1 MEDNIMDIF
10 DGYLEASLI
19 LDKEVA
25 TEILVELL
33 GRGVSFEETEMV
45 VELLS
50 RRILFEETDSSEIS
64 SILTNEDVIL
74 IEKTYSEKHGEI
86 YVIEGLIYDGEQSE
100 VSSNVVFIQD
110 TVLDKIDD
118 ELIYSDEIYAF
129 SYLEEDEDVI
139 DWQEEVDN
147 ICDGN
152 CEECDYDEEVENLL
166 DGLVEDFMEQL
177 EYDYENFDE
186 LLKGYLME
194 AFDLGEEYG
203 AEVIIES
210 LQNKY
215 DL

>member
-1 MEDNIMDIF
+1 MDNKANIVEIF

-19 LDKEVA
+19 LDKETA
-25 TEILVELL
+25 TEV
-33 GRGVSFEETEMV
+33 V

-50 RRILFEETDSSEIS
+50 RQISFEETDSSEIA

-74 IEKTYSEKHGEI
+74 IEKTYSEKYGEV
-86 YVIEGLIYDGEQSE
+86 YFIEGLIYDNEQSDVE
-100 VSSNVVFIQD
+100 NSVVFIQD
-110 TVLDKIDD
+110 TIL
-118 ELIYSDEIYAF
+118 DEIDTF
-129 SYLEEDEDVI
+129 SYFEEDEYVI

-152 CEECDYDEEVENLL
+152 CEECDYDDEYDGDYDEEVENLL

-177 EYDYENFDE
+177 EDLDEGFEE

-194 AFDLGEEYG
+194 AFDFGEEYG
-203 AEVIIES
+203 AESIIS
-210 LQNKY
+210 DLQNKY

>member
-1 MEDNIMDIF
+1 MDNKANIVEIF

-19 LDKEVA
+19 LDGETA
-25 TEILVELL
+25 TEVI
-33 GRGVSFEETEMV
+33 

-50 RRILFEETDSSEIS
+50 RQISFEETDSSEIA

-74 IEKTYSEKHGEI
+74 IEKIYSETYGEV
-86 YVIEGLIYDGEQSE
+86 YFIEGLIYDGEQSMVE
-100 VSSNVVFIQD
+100 NNVVFVQD
-110 TVLDKIDD
+110 TVLDEIDT
-118 ELIYSDEIYAF
+118 EFIYSDNIYIF

-177 EYDYENFDE
+177 EDLDEGFEE

-194 AFDLGEEYG
+194 AFDFGEEYG
-203 AEVIIES
+203 AETIIS
-210 LQNKY
+210 DLQNKY

>member
-1 MEDNIMDIF
+1 MDNKANIVEIF

-19 LDKEVA
+19 LDGETA
-25 TEILVELL
+25 TEVI
-33 GRGVSFEETEMV
+33 

-50 RRILFEETDSSEIS
+50 RQISFEETDSSEIA

-74 IEKTYSEKHGEI
+74 IEKIYSETYGEV
-86 YVIEGLIYDGEQSE
+86 YFIEGLIYDGEQSMVE
-100 VSSNVVFIQD
+100 NNVVFVQD
-110 TVLDKIDD
+110 TVLDEIDT
-118 ELIYSDEIYAF
+118 EFIYSDNIYGF

-177 EYDYENFDE
+177 EDLDEGFEE

-194 AFDLGEEYG
+194 AFEYGEEYG
-203 AEVIIES
+203 AETIIS
-210 LQNKY
+210 DLQNKY

>member
-1 MEDNIMDIF
+1 MEDNIIDIF

-19 LDKEVA
+19 LNREVG
-25 TEILVELL
+25 TEV
-33 GRGVSFEETEMV
+33 V

-50 RRILFEETDSSEIS
+50 RQISFEETDSSEIA

-74 IEKTYSEKHGEI
+74 IEKIYSETYGEV
-86 YVIEGLIYDGEQSE
+86 YFIEGLIYDGEQSMVE
-100 VSSNVVFIQD
+100 NNVVFVQD
-110 TVLDKIDD
+110 TVLDEIDT
-118 ELIYSDEIYAF
+118 EFIYSDNIYGF

-177 EYDYENFDE
+177 EDLDEGFEE

-194 AFDLGEEYG
+194 AFEYGEEYG
-203 AEVIIES
+203 AETIIS
-210 LQNKY
+210 DLQNKY

>member
-1 MEDNIMDIF
+1 MDNKANIVEIF

-19 LDKEVA
+19 LDGETA
-25 TEILVELL
+25 TEVI
-33 GRGVSFEETEMV
+33 

-50 RRILFEETDSSEIS
+50 RQISFEETDSSEIA

-74 IEKTYSEKHGEI
+74 IEKIYSETYGEV
-86 YVIEGLIYDGEQSE
+86 YFIEGLIYDGEQSMVE
-100 VSSNVVFIQD
+100 NNVVFVQD
-110 TVLDKIDD
+110 TVLDEIDT
-118 ELIYSDEIYAF
+118 EFIYSDNIYIF

-177 EYDYENFDE
+177 EDLDEGFEE

-194 AFDLGEEYG
+194 AFEYGEEYG
-203 AEVIIES
+203 AETIIS
-210 LQNKY
+210 DLQNKY